1 MKQGIYSF
9 GFLITVLVLLFTANG
24 KAQSRVDTIQVKQG
38 LERNYLTRTLSYIE
52 RIKRKSAD
60 SIKVYLY
67 SGDELKIM
75 ANSKRSVSLIVSDS
89 TNKTILA
96 SSLASEPTAFN
107 FRAKDKGVYTFT
119 FSNASPFFA
128 SKIDVQISQTHT
140 HTRCTIECEEFETQ
154 ERVSALPEKII
165 TTVSNKQPKEFSI
178 ALAAFDTLTLFIP
191 GTAKIPR
198 LDITNRNNQ
207 RLFTLESKRG
217 PLTLNL
223 PVLDSGLVKL
233 KLSKTGILGRI
244 PTEHTLFLG
253 KISPRKVNS
262 LCCDA
267 IRLVEVKPITQVKDT
282 LMRVQLDSVI
292 TLSAMR
298 DITNKPSYAISQPY
312 FFKDSTLIRRY
323 LVIDRTNNDTLIT
336 NALSGLK
343 ERLLSSYNEN
353 LSPTLLGM
361 LSQKNSLTEIS
372 FETSSQKLEI
382 PKQLAIIDITDLTE
396 SDNPQIAHINKIQA
410 MVFRLIIVDFT
421 KRYTLVFP
429 D

>member
-1 MKQGIYSF
+1 MIHHICSF
-9 GFLITVLVLLFTANG
+9 GFFIVLLCCFTANG
-24 KAQSRVDTIQVKQG
+24 NAQSRIDTLHVKQG
-38 LERNYLTRTLSYIE
+38 LERSYLTRTMSYIE

-67 SGDELKIM
+67 SGDELKIT
-75 ANSKRSVSLIVSDS
+75 ASSKRSVSLIVSDS

-96 SSLASEPTAFN
+96 SSIAAEPSSFSFKARN
-107 FRAKDKGVYTFT
+107 KGIHTFT

-128 SKIDVQISQTHT
+128 SKIDVQISQTHV
-140 HTRCTIECEEFETQ
+140 HTKCTIECDEFEIQ

-198 LDITNRNNQ
+198 LDIINRNNQ

-217 PLTLNL
+217 PFTLNL

-233 KLSKTGILGRI
+233 QLSKTGILGRI

-253 KISPRKVNS
+253 KISPRQVNS
-262 LCCDA
+262 SCCDA
-267 IRLVEVKPITQVKDT
+267 IKLVEVKPIAQVTDT
-282 LMRVQLDSVI
+282 LMRVKLDSVI

-298 DITNKPSYAISQPY
+298 DITQKSNYPISQPY
-312 FFKDSTLIRRY
+312 LSKDSTLIRRY

-336 NALSGLK
+336 NSLIGLK

-372 FETSSQKLEI
+372 FETATQKLEI

-396 SDNPQIAHINKIQA
+396 FDKPQLAHINKIQA